1 MTTLSSLIGS
11 GHPSFGLGESAG
23 AKSGFW
29 KRIGGVFRWRRN
41 AAADVATPTVTDI
54 AERAES
60 DPAPDNTVEA
70 LHQVIDEDELEALGF
85 ELDHSAR
92 STDGDENADDS
103 GNGPGGPL
111 LPPEPPPRRR
121 LWGNRRDDT
130 AIDEV
135 RAGMSALASLL
146 TGIQQHMEKQDARQ
160 EELAERQ
167 REVVACL
174 SHLPMASAIQNESL
188 SAIREQITQGVAT
201 QTRLCSALERLG
213 GLQETTGEALTS
225 ITRRIDQMDSRDA
238 NFANSME
245 KVCDA
250 MQTVSRASETGAIVL
265 ERVRNTL
272 ATQQDGMSKTLDKH
286 QNRFNALMAV
296 AIAVS
301 VAALAVVAGVGYLV
315 LSKV

>member
-1 MTTLSSLIGS
+1 MTTLSTLIGS
-11 GHPSFGLGESAG
+11 AIPSFGLGDTADAPRPG
-23 AKSGFW
+23 LW
-29 KRIGGVFRWRRN
+29 QRIGGVFRRRRGN
-41 AAADVATPTVTDI
+41 DVAAMQASQQNALATDS
-54 AERAES
+54 AVSA
-60 DPAPDNTVEA
+60 EA
-70 LHQVIDEDELEALGF
+70 LHKIVNDDEMEALGGDHDEPYQPDAGPIDYTE
-85 ELDHSAR
+85 ELPHASF
-92 STDGDENADDS
+92 
-103 GNGPGGPL
+103 GGSM
-111 LPPEPPPRRR
+111 LPPTPPTPPRRR
-121 LWGNRRDDT
+121 PLTPPRDS

-146 TGIQQHMEKQDARQ
+146 HGIQQHMERQGERQD
-160 EELAERQ
+160 ELADRQ
-167 REVVACL
+167 REVIACL

-188 SAIREQITQGVAT
+188 IAIRDQITQGVTT

-225 ITRRIDQMDSRDA
+225 ITRRIDQMDARDA
-238 NFANSME
+238 NFASSME

-265 ERVRNTL
+265 ERVRNNL
-272 ATQQDGMSKTLDKH
+272 STQQDNIKETLDKH

-315 LSKV
+315 LSKI

>member
-1 MTTLSSLIGS
+1 MTTLSTLIGAS
-11 GHPSFGLGESAG
+11 HPSFGLGGSAG

-41 AAADVATPTVTDI
+41 SAAELGSERSTAESEANDEQTEVAVAAAAMNKVVDD
-54 AERAES
+54 
-60 DPAPDNTVEA
+60 
-70 LHQVIDEDELEALGF
+70 DELDALGF
-85 ELDHSAR
+85 ELQPHGAHTIDEDLDAGF
-92 STDGDENADDS
+92 GD
-103 GNGPGGPL
+103 L
-111 LPPEPPPRRR
+111 LPPEPPSRRQVR
-121 LWGNRRDDT
+121 TNSKPDS
-130 AIDEV
+130 AVDEV

-213 GLQETTGEALTS
+213 GLQETTGDALTS
-225 ITRRIDQMDSRDA
+225 ITRRIDQMDARDA
-238 NFANSME
+238 NFASSME

-272 ATQQDGMSKTLDKH
+272 ASQQDGISTTLDKH

-315 LSKV
+315 LSKL

>member
-11 GHPSFGLGESAG
+11 GHPSFGLGETAG
-23 AKSGFW
+23 NKTGFW
-29 KRIGGVFRWRRN
+29 KRVGGVFRRRRN
-41 AAADVATPTVTDI
+41 VAAEIPIDAMAREVEPGSPGVDAAAD
-54 AERAES
+54 
-60 DPAPDNTVEA
+60 A
-70 LHQVIDEDELEALGF
+70 LGKIIDEDEMDALGF
-85 ELDHSAR
+85 ELDPSAR
-92 STDGDENADDS
+92 NDEVEPEA
-103 GNGPGGPL
+103 GFGGPL
-111 LPPEPPPRRR
+111 LPTEPPQRRR
-121 LWGNRRDDT
+121 PQTPVPIPYRDN
-130 AIDEV
+130 ALDEV

-146 TGIQQHMEKQDARQ
+146 SGIQQHMEKQDLRQ

-201 QTRLCSALERLG
+201 QTRLCTALERLG

-225 ITRRIDQMDSRDA
+225 ITRRIDMMDARDA
-238 NFANSME
+238 AFTASME

-272 ATQQDGMSKTLDKH
+272 ATQQDGMAQTLDKH
-286 QNRFNALMAV
+286 QNRFNSLMAV

-315 LSKV
+315 LSKIQ

>member
-1 MTTLSSLIGS
+1 MTTLSTLIGS
-11 GHPSFGLGESAG
+11 SHPSFGLGGSAG
-23 AKSGFW
+23 IKSGFW

-41 AAADVATPTVTDI
+41 SAAELHSEAGSGDNEANDEQMEIAVSAD
-54 AERAES
+54 
-60 DPAPDNTVEA
+60 A
-70 LHQVIDEDELEALGF
+70 LNKVVDDDELEALGF
-85 ELDHSAR
+85 ELQPHDAH
-92 STDGDENADDS
+92 TIDEDFDA
-103 GNGPGGPL
+103 GFGGPL
-111 LPPEPPPRRR
+111 LPPEPPSRRR
-121 LWGNRRDDT
+121 VRNSKPDT

-174 SHLPMASAIQNESL
+174 SHLPAASAIQNESL
-188 SAIREQITQGVAT
+188 AAIREQITQGVTT

-213 GLQETTGEALTS
+213 GLQETTGDALTS
-225 ITRRIDQMDSRDA
+225 ITRRIDQMDARDA

-272 ATQQDGMSKTLDKH
+272 ATQQDGMSTTLDKH

-315 LSKV
+315 LSKL